1 MNGSQIN
8 ILLQFFSRL
17 FTIESS
23 TSIVAKSK
31 TFYQRGIMGEK
42 TVTINGMVY
51 DQRTGMPLRQDRSH
65 ASAKPHAAGQVHTQ
79 VQRSKTLNRKYVA
92 KHRPDA
98 ALTPRKVTHAIS
110 VHKPAAAPLVSRSES
125 ISRFAKEFNAKQQ
138 PTTKVIK
145 DFGPTTHPV
154 VRKAEARVVSVAAAP
169 AQIPGIKPS
178 HVIKQEAIADA
189 MNRTEKHDRK
199 KDFKQPKTR
208 SAFSQALSV
217 GSASLAVLLL
227 GGYFTYLSM
236 PSLSTRVAAAQAGID
251 ASYPNY
257 HPSGYSLNGP
267 VAFNQGTVSMKFA
280 ANAGPQSYTLSQ
292 TRSGWDSSAVLNNYV
307 EPKAGD
313 SYSTTTSN
321 GLTIYT
327 YDNNAAWVNAGILYT
342 ISGDAP
348 LSHDQIQRIATS
360 L

>member
-1 MNGSQIN
+1 
-8 ILLQFFSRL
+8 
-17 FTIESS
+17 
-23 TSIVAKSK
+23 
-31 TFYQRGIMGEK
+31 MGEK

-51 DQRTGMPLRQDRSH
+51 DQRTGMPLRQDRAH
-65 ASAKPHAAGQVHTQ
+65 ASAKSHTAGHVHTQ
-79 VQRSKTLNRKYVA
+79 VQKSKTLNRKYVA

-98 ALTPRKVTHAIS
+98 TPAPRPVTHAIS

-125 ISRFAKEFNAKQQ
+125 VSRFAKEFNAKQQ
-138 PTTKVIK
+138 PATKVIK
-145 DFGPTTHPV
+145 DFGPTTHPL
-154 VRKAEARVVSVAAAP
+154 VRKTEARVVSATAPMQTSAA
-169 AQIPGIKPS
+169 KPS
-178 HVIKQEAIADA
+178 SVIKQEAIADA
-189 MNRTEKHDRK
+189 MHRAEKHPKRK
-199 KDFKQPKTR
+199 EFKQPKAR
-208 SAFSQALSV
+208 SGFSQALSI

-236 PSLSTRVAAAQAGID
+236 PSLSTRVAAAQAGIN

-267 VAFNQGTVSMKFA
+267 VAFDQGTVSMKFA

-292 TRSGWDSSAVLNNYV
+292 SRSGWDSSAVLNNYI

-327 YDNNAAWVNAGILYT
+327 YNNNAAWVNAGILYT

-348 LSHDQIQRIATS
+348 LSSEQIQRIATS